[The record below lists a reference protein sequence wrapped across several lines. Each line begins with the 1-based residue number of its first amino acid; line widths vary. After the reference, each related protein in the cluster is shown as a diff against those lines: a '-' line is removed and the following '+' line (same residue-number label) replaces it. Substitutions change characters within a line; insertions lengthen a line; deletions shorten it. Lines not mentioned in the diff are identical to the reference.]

1 MGGFEPCIHLPTF
14 TVGVLPFELQDFL
27 LFGGYCKSSSL
38 NHSGLPWTAIVD
50 FKTQDICHYF
60 IKSLQ
65 DLSHPGY
72 MLDNDDSFHVVSCLY
87 KLFGSRL
94 QIGHIQIRTGT
105 TTPLVQP
112 FLVTKWYSLPIIIIH
127 LCDPAGTRTR
137 DPYIKSVLLCQ
148 LSYETFPYNLNQ
160 VPLFSFRRTNR
171 RFTRFFL
178 SDLTFPTGRIGLL
191 FQ

>member
-1 MGGFEPCIHLPTF
+1 MGGFEPCIHLLTF

-27 LFGGYCKSSSL
+27 LFGGYCKPSSL

-50 FKTQDICHYF
+50 FKTQGISHYI

-65 DLSHPGY
+65 DLSQPGY
-72 MLDNDDSFHVVSCLY
+72 VLDNDDSFRVVSCLY

-112 FLVTKWYSLPIIIIH
+112 FLVTKWCSLPIIIIH

-137 DPYIKSVLLCQ
+137 DAYIKSVLLCQ

-160 VPLFSFRRTNR
+160 VPLF
-171 RFTRFFL
+171 FFQAYGSTFYQIL
-178 SDLTFPTGRIGLL
+178 SI
-191 FQ
+191 

>member
-1 MGGFEPCIHLPTF
+1 MWPLRGSNPHDPYGPEDFKSAGSTIPPLSHIFNELIFVVLGGFEPCTHLPTF

-72 MLDNDDSFHVVSCLY
+72 ILDNDDSFRVVSCLY
-87 KLFGSRL
+87 KLFGSWL
-94 QIGHIQIRTGT
+94 QIGRIQIRTGT
-105 TTPLVQP
+105 TTPLTNL
-112 FLVTKWYSLPIIIIH
+112 FL
-127 LCDPAGTRTR
+127 
-137 DPYIKSVLLCQ
+137 
-148 LSYETFPYNLNQ
+148 
-160 VPLFSFRRTNR
+160 
-171 RFTRFFL
+171 
-178 SDLTFPTGRIGLL
+178 
-191 FQ
+191 

>member
-50 FKTQDICHYF
+50 FKTQDICHYS
-60 IKSLQ
+60 IKFLQ
-65 DLSHPGY
+65 NLSQPGY
-72 MLDNDDSFHVVSCLY
+72 VLNNDDSFCVVSCLY

-112 FLVTKWYSLPIIIIH
+112 FLVTKWFSLPNNH
-127 LCDPAGTRTR
+127 YPF
-137 DPYIKSVLLCQ
+137 VW
-148 LSYETFPYNLNQ
+148 
-160 VPLFSFRRTNR
+160 PLRGSNPR
-171 RFTRFFL
+171 
-178 SDLTFPTGRIGLL
+178 P
-191 FQ
+191 QH